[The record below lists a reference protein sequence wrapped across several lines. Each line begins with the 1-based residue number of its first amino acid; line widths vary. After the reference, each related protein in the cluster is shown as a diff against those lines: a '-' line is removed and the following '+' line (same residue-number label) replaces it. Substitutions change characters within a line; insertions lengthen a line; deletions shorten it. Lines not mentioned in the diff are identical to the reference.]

1 MEQLLFHAKLYG
13 YGEKYLVAGL
23 KTSASAKFRSVFP
36 FGMVDEVLGLARVIE
51 EVYSSTP
58 RSDRKLR
65 DLIVKRCSNKMPE
78 LLETEEFQNALS
90 IREFSLDLLKSQALK
105 FSALKARA
113 DKAIETASLYKRR
126 RNAATARNG
135 PAIARG
141 MRD

>member
-1 MEQLLFHAKLYG
+1 
-13 YGEKYLVAGL
+13 
-23 KTSASAKFRSVFP
+23 
-36 FGMVDEVLGLARVIE
+36 VIE

-58 RSDRKLR
+58 GRDRKLR
-65 DLIVKRCSNKMPE
+65 DLIVEWCSNNMPK
-78 LLETEEFQNALS
+78 LLETEEFQNTLS
-90 IREFSLDLLKSQALK
+90 IGEFSLDLLKSQALK
-105 FSALKARA
+105 FSDLKARA